1 MNLYHGFAD
10 LKPGTSD
17 LAFAEAFNAY
27 MAHLKAKGHIES
39 WRLTRSKLGLGIKEL
54 GEFHFMIEF
63 KDLAQLDRAFDLV
76 STRAGETEEVH
87 HGVNSMIERV
97 RFGLYRD
104 FPDPNR
110 KRGEE
115 RF

>member
-10 LKPGTSD
+10 LKAGVSD
-17 LAFAEAFNAY
+17 LAFAEAFGVY
-27 MAHLKAKGHIES
+27 MEHLKSKGHIEG

-76 STRAGETEEVH
+76 STRAGETEAVH

-104 FPDPNR
+104 FPDHNR

>member
-10 LKPGTSD
+10 LKPGVGD
-17 LAFAEAFNAY
+17 MEFAEAFADY
-27 MAHLKAKGHIES
+27 MNHLKTQGHIET

-54 GEFHFMIEF
+54 GEFHFMMEF

-76 STRAGETEEVH
+76 STRAGEVEHVH
-87 HGVNSMIERV
+87 HGVNAMIARV

>member
-1 MNLYHGFAD
+1 MNLYHGFAN
-10 LKPGTSD
+10 LKPGVGD
-17 LAFAEAFNAY
+17 IEFAEAFMAY
-27 MAHLKAKGHIES
+27 MSYLKDKGYIEG

-63 KDLAQLDRAFDLV
+63 KDLAHLDQAFGDV
-76 STRAGETEEVH
+76 STRAGDTERVH
-87 HGVNSMIERV
+87 HGVNSLIANV

-110 KRGEE
+110 VRGEE